1 MSDKSFSLRCIVC
14 KVEFSESDIEVTEA
28 TDILICDL
36 CAIERTGKSGD
47 DYIIT

>member
-1 MSDKSFSLRCIVC
+1 MNNNNKFTLRCIVC

-36 CAIERTGKSGD
+36 CAYHQIMKESE
-47 DYIIT
+47 